1 MRKFLWAVSLLPL
14 LAACGTPEFQAEQG
28 TCRAEWLQKI
38 PPKMEN
44 RIVTRYRYIQ
54 VPTGQT
60 TCTTVNNVQTCT
72 AKMRTEA
79 IPYTA
84 VEAVDVNAPQR
95 NTQIKACTEAACTA
109 KFGNP
114 QCKAG

>member
-1 MRKFLWAVSLLPL
+1 MRKTILMLGLLPL
-14 LAACGTPEFQAEQG
+14 LAACGTPEFQAEQSIC
-28 TCRAEWLQKI
+28 TSDWLKKI

-44 RIVTRYRYIQ
+44 QLVQRYRYIQ

-60 TCTTVNNVQTCT
+60 TCTTVGTTQNCV
-72 AKMRTEA
+72 AKMRTET
-79 IPYTA
+79 IPYTV
-84 VEAVDVNAPQR
+84 VEAVDVNAGQR
-95 NTQIKACTEAACTA
+95 NIQIKACAERACTA